1 MAGVLQLV
9 TDPEEASG
17 WQQLMWSATGE
28 AGSHTFWLGPGRP
41 VLKKITEADPAV
53 AEEMASFLLTGD
65 QTLDQLSEVNQFFKS
80 ERTRVLL
87 LGALA
92 DKLAEEI

>member
-1 MAGVLQLV
+1 MVSCAIAMLCTLR
-9 TDPEEASG
+9 TRSCARCSG
-17 WQQLMWSATGE
+17 MQE
-28 AGSHTFWLGPGRP
+28 AGSHPFWFGLGRP
-41 VLKKITEADPAV
+41 VLEKITEADPAV
-53 AEEMASFLLTGD
+53 AEEMASFLLTRD